1 MDGEHL
7 LPLGEGKVLDRMHDL
22 DAGIGDEDVDPV
34 KGFDRLLNPGV
45 DLILLGGVHADADR
59 SFFVA
64 KLLRGLRRE
73 IGFQVGDRDAAA
85 GLDKTLGDAMT
96 DAARGAGNE
105 SNLAVEL
112 HETRSLTLKMNVTT
126 LPSPSVCGTLRRQG
140 LPGKGARPDLTDGH
154 NARSLGWVSRSRV

>member
-22 DAGIGDEDVDPV
+22 DAGIGDED
-34 KGFDRLLNPGV
+34 
-45 DLILLGGVHADADR
+45 ADADR

-112 HETRSLTLKMNVTT
+112 HKTRSLTLKMNVTT
-126 LPSPSVCGTLRRQG
+126 LPSPSVCSATLCAAKGCLAKARG
-140 LPGKGARPDLTDGH
+140 LTSLMVITLAPWDGF
-154 NARSLGWVSRSRV
+154 RDRG

>member
-34 KGFDRLLNPGV
+34 KGFDRVLNPGV
-45 DLILLGGVHADADR
+45 DLILLGDVHADADR

-64 KLLRGLRRE
+64 KLLSGLRRD

-85 GLDKTLGDAMT
+85 GLDKTLGDAIT

-105 SNLAVEL
+105 SNLAVAL
-112 HETRSLTLKMNVTT
+112 HETRSLTLKMNVQIGRA
-126 LPSPSVCGTLRRQG
+126 SCRGGTRVQR
-140 LPGKGARPDLTDGH
+140 GAE
-154 NARSLGWVSRSRV
+154 W

>member
-22 DAGIGDEDVDPV
+22 DAGIGDED
-34 KGFDRLLNPGV
+34 
-45 DLILLGGVHADADR
+45 ADADR

-112 HETRSLTLKMNVTT
+112 HETRSLTLKMNVTALRHFAPPRAACQRCEATSLMVIT
-126 LPSPSVCGTLRRQG
+126 LAPWDGFR
-140 LPGKGARPDLTDGH
+140 DLG
-154 NARSLGWVSRSRV
+154 